1 MVGPPKKSVTFW
13 QSPRLIRGCCSIGR
27 GQKCVVFLKLIFQLQ
42 TRSGSATARSL
53 KTRSANA
60 IACSLK
66 RGIVTQPELTC
77 KELTELITD
86 YLEERLSQTDRI
98 RFQEHLS
105 ACPGCVAYVDQMH
118 ATIQAIG
125 SKPSLQIPSSM
136 EKSLLEVFRHL
147 KSPSH

>member
-1 MVGPPKKSVTFW
+1 MVGLLKKSVTFW

-27 GQKCVVFLKLIFQLQ
+27 GQKCVVFLRLIFQLQ

-60 IACSLK
+60 IECSLK

-77 KELTELITD
+77 QELTELITD

-98 RFQEHLS
+98 RFEQHLS
-105 ACPGCVAYVDQMH
+105 VCSGCVTYVDQMRV
-118 ATIQAIG
+118 TIQAMG
-125 SKPSLQIPSSM
+125 SKPPLKIPSSI
-136 EKSLLEVFRHL
+136 EAPLLEAFRRWKNPNH
-147 KSPSH
+147 

>member
-1 MVGPPKKSVTFW
+1 MVGLLKKSVTFW

-27 GQKCVVFLKLIFQLQ
+27 GQKCVVFLKLIFHLQ
-42 TRSGSATARSL
+42 TRSANATARSP

-98 RFQEHLS
+98 RFEQHLS
-105 ACPGCVAYVDQMH
+105 GCSGCVAYVDQMRM
-118 ATIQAIG
+118 TIQAVG
-125 SKPSLQIPSSM
+125 SKPPLKIPS
-136 EKSLLEVFRHL
+136 
-147 KSPSH
+147 